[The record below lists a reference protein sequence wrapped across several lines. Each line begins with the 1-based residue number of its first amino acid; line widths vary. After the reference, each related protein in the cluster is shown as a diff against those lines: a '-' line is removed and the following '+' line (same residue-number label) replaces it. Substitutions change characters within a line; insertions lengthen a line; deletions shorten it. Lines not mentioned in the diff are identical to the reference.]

1 LRTRPCALGRLP
13 GVLGAAA
20 QWVVLAVA
28 ATGCVGRIHSIA
40 PDYLGAIPRDS
51 VARWAA
57 PFRPTVHLQYDLRW
71 RFENARGKAAGRGVA
86 RFAPP
91 DTLRFDYRGPF
102 GRSGSA
108 LIVGQGPVW
117 SEPEGDVNDLIPVAP
132 ILWAALGIV
141 VPLDDADT
149 VLGGKTA
156 TEEAWRYRRGE
167 EALDYVHIRT
177 ASPRLLAERRTGGR
191 ILGNVDVALAG
202 DADGDRVAIMRFPR
216 DRATFELTIR
226 RVDTVA
232 AFPPETWRRP

>member
-1 LRTRPCALGRLP
+1 
-13 GVLGAAA
+13 VLWAAA
-20 QWVVLAVA
+20 RWATLTVA
-28 ATGCVGRIHSIA
+28 ASGCVGRFHSIA
-40 PDYLGAIPRDS
+40 PAYVGAIPRDS
-51 VARWAA
+51 VAAWAA

-71 RFENARGKAAGRGVA
+71 RFENDRGKAAGRGVA

-108 LIVGQGPVW
+108 LIVGQSAVW
-117 SEPEGDVNDLIPVAP
+117 SEPEGDVEDLIPVAP
-132 ILWAALGIV
+132 ILWAALGTV
-141 VPLDDADT
+141 VPLNDPDT
-149 VLGGKTA
+149 VLGGTTA
-156 TEEAWRYRRGE
+156 TQEAWRYQRGE

-177 ASPRLLAERRTGGR
+177 PSPHLLAERRTGGR

-202 DADGDRVAIMRFPR
+202 NADGARVAIMRFPR